1 MNKDLELEVTH
12 TTLLGMHT
20 AKLGDG
26 TGLAVLLKWN
36 GLPEYEATWDD
47 FSAIQLHYGLY
58 PTFHLKDKVRFES
71 RVMLYITLSLQSDYL
86 CDHGKG
92 KVR

>member
-12 TTLLGMHT
+12 MTLLGMHT

-47 FSAIQLHYGLY
+47 FSLLSH
-58 PTFHLKDKVRFES
+58 PT
-71 RVMLYITLSLQSDYL
+71 TLWSLSYFSPQRQ
-86 CDHGKG
+86 G
-92 KVR
+92 KV